1 MKLSISKAAV
11 SLCAVAVF
19 AGLAFAQSLSPE
31 DREKGIKYL
40 EQTRQGVIDA
50 TKGLSDAQWK
60 FKPAPDRWSVQQCV
74 EHLALAED
82 YLYENGVQKA
92 IAGDPSAPDRDYH
105 KTDAAILAMI
115 PDRTHKAQAPE
126 PLVPSND
133 GSSSDVL
140 NHFLKGRDRSL
151 ELMKTGSDLR
161 SHTTDS
167 PFGKF
172 DGYEWLI
179 FMSAHSER
187 HTKQIL
193 EVKADPNFPK
203 N

>member
-1 MKLSISKAAV
+1 MKPSWKAAV
-11 SLCAVAVF
+11 SLCAVLCL

-31 DREKGIKYL
+31 DREKGVKYL

-74 EHLALAED
+74 QHLALAED
-82 YLYENGVQKA
+82 FLYQNGVQKA
-92 IAGDPSAPDRDYH
+92 LTGEPGAADRDYH
-105 KTDAAILAMI
+105 KTDAMILNMV

-140 NHFLKGRDRSL
+140 DHFLKSRDHSL
-151 ELMKTGSDLR
+151 ELMKASADLR
-161 SHTTDS
+161 SHVVDS
-167 PFGKF
+167 QIMGKF
-172 DGYEWLI
+172 DAYEWLI

>member
-1 MKLSISKAAV
+1 MKPTLKAAL
-11 SLCAVAVF
+11 SLCAVLCLAS
-19 AGLAFAQSLSPE
+19 LAFAQSLSPE
-31 DREKGIKYL
+31 DREKGLKYM

-60 FKPAPDRWSVQQCV
+60 FKSAPDRWSVQQCV

-92 IAGDPSAPDRDYH
+92 LTGTPSAPDRDYK
-105 KTDAAILAMI
+105 KTDAAILAMV

-126 PLVPSND
+126 PLVPSGN
-133 GSSSDVL
+133 GSPSDTL
-140 NHFLKGRDRSL
+140 DHFVKSRDRSI
-151 ELMKTGSDLR
+151 ELIKTNADLR
-161 SHTTDS
+161 SHTTNS
-167 PFGKF
+167 PLGTF
-172 DGYEWLI
+172 DGYEWLL

>member
-1 MKLSISKAAV
+1 MKPSLKAAV
-11 SLCAVAVF
+11 SLCAVLCF
-19 AGLAFAQSLSPE
+19 AGLAFAQSVSPE
-31 DREKGIKYL
+31 DREKAIKYM

-60 FKPAPDRWSVQQCV
+60 FKSAPDRWSVQQCV
-74 EHLALAED
+74 QHLALAED
-82 YLYENGVQKA
+82 FLYQNGVQKA
-92 IAGDPSAPDRDYH
+92 LAGTPSTADRDYH
-105 KTDAAILAMI
+105 KTDAAILAMV
-115 PDRTHKAQAPE
+115 PDRSKKAQAPE

-133 GSSSDVL
+133 GPASDVL
-140 NHFLKGRDRSL
+140 DHFLKSRDRSI
-151 ELMKTGSDLR
+151 ELMKTSDDLR
-161 SHTTDS
+161 SHTTSS
-167 PFGKF
+167 PLGTF

>member
-1 MKLSISKAAV
+1 MKPSWKAAV
-11 SLCAVAVF
+11 SLCAVLCL

-31 DREKGIKYL
+31 DREKGVKYL

-60 FKPAPDRWSVQQCV
+60 FKSAPDRWSVQQCV

-82 YLYENGVQKA
+82 FLYQNGVQGA
-92 IAGDPSAPDRDYH
+92 LAGEASAPDRDYH
-105 KTDAAILAMI
+105 KTDAAILTMV

-126 PLVPSND
+126 PLVPSGNA
-133 GSSSDVL
+133 SPSDTL
-140 NHFLKGRDRSL
+140 DHFLKSRDRSI
-151 ELMKTGSDLR
+151 ELMKTSAELR
-161 SHTTDS
+161 SHVVDS
-167 PFGKF
+167 RILGKF
-172 DGYEWLI
+172 DAYEWLI

-193 EVKADPNFPK
+193 EVKADANFPK

>member
-1 MKLSISKAAV
+1 MKPVLKAAV
-11 SLCAVAVF
+11 SLCAVLCLAS
-19 AGLAFAQSLSPE
+19 LAFAQSVSPE
-31 DREKGIKYL
+31 DREKAIKYM

-60 FKPAPDRWSVQQCV
+60 FKSAPDRWSVQQCV

-82 YLYENGVQKA
+82 FLYQNGVQKA
-92 IAGDPSAPDRDYH
+92 LAGDPSAADRDYH
-105 KTDAAILAMI
+105 KTDAAILAKV
-115 PDRTHKAQAPE
+115 PDRSKKAQAPE

-133 GSSSDVL
+133 GSASDVL
-140 NHFLKGRDRSL
+140 DHFLKSRDRSI
-151 ELMKTGSDLR
+151 ELMKTGDDLR
-161 SHTTDS
+161 SHTTSS
-167 PFGKF
+167 PLGTF
-172 DGYEWLI
+172 DTYEWLI

-187 HTKQIL
+187 HTKQML